1 MKLKNSEAAVLF
13 SGGSDSTL
21 TASILSE
28 KYDTVHLLTYQHRG
42 MKFEKKCIHSL
53 KHLRDKF
60 GEDRFVHSFF
70 DINSVMDEIYF
81 KFLAKDFRE
90 YGTYALPM
98 CCGSCKLAMHVR
110 TILYCQEKGVANAA
124 DGSNVE
130 LSELFPEQ
138 MIPVLQQYKELYAK
152 FGISY
157 STPVF
162 HVNRSD
168 YRLYEMGVTK
178 KRDYKNEHVLYSNQH
193 SCLYGNMLYA
203 YTLGVSL
210 PLLRRSSRKKL
221 AEKYIAH
228 KIERLCIPFLNSKIG
243 VHQCPVAV

>member
-1 MKLKNSEAAVLF
+1 MDLNDSTVVVLF

-21 TASILSE
+21 TASLLAG
-28 KYDTVHLLTYQHRG
+28 KYDIVHLVTYRHRG
-42 MKFEKKCIHSL
+42 MKFEKKCLQSL
-53 KHLRDKF
+53 KRLQGTF
-60 GEDRFVHSFF
+60 GTDRFEHSFI
-70 DINSVMDEIYF
+70 DINPVMDALYF
-81 KFLAKDFRE
+81 KTLSRDFRE

-110 TILYCQEKGVANAA
+110 TILYCHEHGVAHAA

-138 MIPVLQQYKELYAK
+138 MLPVLQLYKELYAR

-168 YRLYEMGVTK
+168 YRLYEMGVTR

-193 SCLYGNMLYA
+193 SCIYGNMLYA
-203 YTLGVSL
+203 YTLGVNL
-210 PLLRRSSRKKL
+210 PLLGRSSRKEL
-221 AEKYIAH
+221 AEKYIAD
-228 KIERLCIPFLNSKIG
+228 KIERQCIPFIHSTLG
-243 VHQCPVAV
+243 DPTCPVAA